1 MRIGFIGTGVISEA
15 MIRGLCDVANY
26 KDPIIV
32 SQRSDERS
40 EALAKQY
47 ANVEVSTHNQD
58 VVDRSDWV
66 FIGVLPEQVPSVLDT
81 LNFREDQRIVSL
93 AAGALSGH
101 SDAAHRVRNGA
112 YCPLPKKR
120 SPRNLL

>member
-66 FIGVLPEQVPSVLDT
+66 FIGVLP
-81 LNFREDQRIVSL
+81 
-93 AAGALSGH
+93 ALSGH